1 MRDFNYYAPT
11 RVVFGQSAVEQVGKL
26 VKDQGAKKAL
36 VHFGGQSAVKSG
48 LLERVK
54 SALDEAGIAHV
65 ELGGVVPNP
74 RLSLVRQG
82 IALGLEEGVDFIL
95 AVGGGS
101 VIDSAKAI
109 AYGMAE
115 PEEDVWDLYEHTRA
129 AKAALP
135 LGCVLTIAAAG
146 SEMSNSSVITNDAT
160 GSKRGCNYDFIRC
173 KFAVM
178 DPSLTTTLPDY
189 QTQSGC
195 ADIMMHTMERYFG
208 AAGTLDLTDA
218 IAEGLLKN
226 VMKNA
231 RILKNDPKNYAARAE
246 VMWAGSLSHNGLTG
260 CGSDG
265 GDWACHGLEH
275 ELSGMF
281 DVTHGAGLAAIWGT
295 WARYVMDAIPE
306 RFVKFA
312 RNVHGIAEPD
322 EAKAALMGIEAT
334 EAFFGEM
341 GLPTTIRGLGI
352 DPSEEQLREMAKR
365 CIAAGGG
372 KKGTAKVLNEE
383 DCYRI
388 YKAAL

>member
-1 MRDFNYYAPT
+1 MRDFTYYAPT
-11 RVVFGQSAVEQVGKL
+11 RVVFGKNSVEQLGAL
-26 VKDQGAKKAL
+26 VTAQGAKKVL
-36 VHFGGQSAVKSG
+36 LHYGGQSAVRSG
-48 LLERVK
+48 LLARVK
-54 SALDEAGIAHV
+54 SALDEAGVAHV

-82 IALGLEEGVDFIL
+82 IELGKREGVDFIL

-101 VIDSAKAI
+101 VIDSSKAI
-109 AYGMAE
+109 AYGLGE

-160 GSKRGCNYDFIRC
+160 NSKRGCNFDLIRC

-178 DPSLTTTLPDY
+178 DPTLTTTLPDD
-189 QTQSGC
+189 QTQAGC

-208 AAGTLDLTDA
+208 AAGAMELTDA
-218 IAEGLLKN
+218 LAEGLLKT

-231 RILKNDPKNYAARAE
+231 AILKKDPENYDARAE

-260 CGSDG
+260 CGGDG
-265 GDWACHGLEH
+265 GDWSCHGLEH

-281 DVTHGAGLAAIWGT
+281 DVTHGAGLTAIWGS

-306 RFVKFA
+306 RFEKFA
-312 RNVHGIAEPD
+312 RNVHGITEPD
-322 EAKAALMGIEAT
+322 GAKAARMGIEAT
-334 EAFFGEM
+334 EAFFASM

-352 DPSEEQLREMAKR
+352 DPTEEQLREMARR

-372 KKGTAKVLNEE
+372 KKGTARVLDVEACL
-383 DCYRI
+383 DIYR
-388 YKAAL
+388 AAL